1 MSTNGW
7 MDKENVV
14 YINNE
19 KLFDLKKEEN
29 VIACNIM
36 DEPGGHQC
44 LVK

>member
-1 MSTNGW
+1 M
-7 MDKENVV
+7 V

-19 KLFDLKKEEN
+19 KLFGLNKEEN
-29 VIACNIM
+29 ATACSIM